1 MPCYGGFFEGD
12 SISAEIIIGTI
23 IIALVILGISAFVI
37 YRIVLWQ
44 KSKKEINN
52 FPESNY
58 LGVNNNFL

>member
-1 MPCYGGFFEGD
+1 MEASKEEDY
-12 SISAEIIIGTI
+12 ISVEIVIGI
-23 IIALVILGISAFVI
+23 NIIALVILGISAFVI

-58 LGVNNNFL
+58 LGVNNFL

>member
-1 MPCYGGFFEGD
+1 MEASKEEDY
-12 SISAEIIIGTI
+12 ISVEIVIGI
-23 IIALVILGISAFVI
+23 NIIALVILGISAFVI

>member
-1 MPCYGGFFEGD
+1 MEASKEEDY
-12 SISAEIIIGTI
+12 ISVEIVIGI
-23 IIALVILGISAFVI
+23 NIIALVILGISAFVI

-58 LGVNNNFL
+58 PGVNNNFL